1 MLSLDKS
8 GWDKF
13 MKAWENVVEVFP
25 DAKRRALHEAGK
37 VVLMEVMDQIVITGV
52 RDTRFNVRNWQ
63 STRMGSGGGYVAIS
77 PAVVSVPGKGMM
89 SKKIT
94 EYLDQGHAAR
104 RPTGRNKRYKPQIK
118 RAMIGAAGNV
128 FVPGRHFY
136 SAARPKANTEA
147 KKAAE
152 KVLAQIEN
160 LLYDQGYDV

>member
-13 MKAWENVVEVFP
+13 MAAWQNVTEAFP

-37 VVLMEVMDQIVITGV
+37 VILLEVMDQIVISGIRDNRFHV
-52 RDTRFNVRNWQ
+52 RSWQ
-63 STRMGSGGGYVAIS
+63 DMRIGSGGGYVAIA
-77 PAVVSVPGKGMM
+77 PAVVNVPSKGLM

-94 EYLDQGHAAR
+94 KYLDLGYAAR
-104 RPTGRNKRYKPQIK
+104 RPSGTNKRYEPRIE
-118 RAMIGAAGNV
+118 RARIGPRGNV
-128 FVPGRHFY
+128 YVPGRHFY
-136 SAARPKANTEA
+136 DSARPKANEEA